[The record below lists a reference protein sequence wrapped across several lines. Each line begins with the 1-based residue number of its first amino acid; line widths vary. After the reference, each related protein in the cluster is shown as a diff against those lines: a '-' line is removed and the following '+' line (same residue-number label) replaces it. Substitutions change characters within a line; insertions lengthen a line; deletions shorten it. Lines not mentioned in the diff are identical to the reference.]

1 MSQTSFSIR
10 MDENLKQEFGALC
23 DSIGMTMSTAFC
35 IFAKKSVAE
44 QRIPFDVTTNDPFFS
59 ASNIAHLDRVIH
71 SIENG
76 TAKIVEHDLIE
87 VDES

>member
-1 MSQTSFSIR
+1 MSQTSISIR
-10 MDENLKQEFGALC
+10 MDENLKQEFGELC
-23 DSIGMTMSTAFC
+23 ESIGMTMTTAFC

-44 QRIPFDVTTNDPFFS
+44 HRIPFDVTSNDPFYS
-59 ASNIAHLDRVIH
+59 ASNMAYLDRVIR

-76 TAKIVEHDLIE
+76 TAKLVEHDLIE